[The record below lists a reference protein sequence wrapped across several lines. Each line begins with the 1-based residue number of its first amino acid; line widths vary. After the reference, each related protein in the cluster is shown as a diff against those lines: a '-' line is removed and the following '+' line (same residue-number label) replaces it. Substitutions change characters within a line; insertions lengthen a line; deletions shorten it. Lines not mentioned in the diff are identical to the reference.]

1 MERNMEGKGNFGEG
15 KVWRHI
21 ISQALPLTLAQLV
34 QILYNLVD
42 RIYIG
47 HLPGDA
53 QGLAL
58 TGVGVTFPV
67 ITLIAAFTNLFAS
80 GGAPLCS
87 MARGKKDDKR
97 ALEIMGCT
105 LFMQILVGI
114 IVGVAAFLTMKPLLY
129 LLGASDATYPYAAG
143 YLRIYLLGT
152 VFLMVGTG
160 MNLFIN
166 LQGFPKIGMMT
177 TLLGAIL
184 NIILDPVFIFVFK
197 MGVEGAAIAT
207 VISQFVSA
215 VWVISFL
222 FGKKAV
228 LRISREYIKPRI
240 LLIKDIVILGM
251 AGFVMQATNCIVQ
264 AVCNAS
270 LGYYGGDVYIGIM
283 TILNS
288 VREILGLPVGGLA
301 SGGQPVLSYNYGAGE
316 NKRVKEAIKFLSLV
330 GSCYMLVVWLIIML
344 FPSFFI
350 RLFSSDIQMVTYGN
364 RVFMIYFGA
373 FFMMQFQFI
382 GQSTFTAL
390 GKSKQAI
397 FFSIFRKVIIVLPLT
412 LLLPGLGFGTD
423 GVFIAEPISN
433 VIGGLA
439 CFITMLVTVYR
450 KLDNKPD

>member
-1 MERNMEGKGNFGEG
+1 MERSMEGKGNFGEG
-15 KVWRHI
+15 KIWRHI

-47 HLPGDA
+47 HLPGDT

-114 IVGVAAFLTMKPLLY
+114 IVGVTAFLTMKPLLY

-423 GVFIAEPISN
+423 GVFIAEPVSN

>member
-114 IVGVAAFLTMKPLLY
+114 IVGVTAFLTMKPLLY

-301 SGGQPVLSYNYGAGE
+301 SGVQPVLSYNYGAGE

-423 GVFIAEPISN
+423 GVFIAEPVSN

-450 KLDNKPD
+450 KLDYKPD